1 MIEYVRVQNLRVG
14 DMIERTLYD
23 ENGRVLL
30 SAGKLLTETAIR
42 VINQMGYKGIYIDNI
57 DEFRRELVP
66 IPEPLVSEL
75 TELQLVALLRE
86 MFAKISTLRDPFDPQ
101 FMLYKRTLHNYVAD
115 IADELIEADKKNALL
130 FELEDSRNMSTWI
143 FYHSI
148 NVCKLSIGMSIK
160 MGFSRDKIIEVA
172 LGAIYHDMGKAWLPS
187 ILISKKGLTEEEKEI
202 VREHP
207 EKMFRFLQKD
217 VYSVTTL
224 YAIWQHHEK
233 MDGTGY
239 PKQLKKDKIV
249 DSARI
254 VSCAN
259 QYDNLINMN
268 PYDGISMYQSEAI
281 EYMSAS
287 ENQDVDCL
295 RTLFQIVV
303 PYPTGTKVL
312 LSNGDEAIVVK
323 NVPDLPLRPIVIVN
337 KELVYLSKDPNYLN
351 IIITDVVQ

>member
-1 MIEYVRVQNLRVG
+1 MIEYVRVQNLKVG
-14 DMIERTLYD
+14 DIIERTLYD
-23 ENGRVLL
+23 DNGRVLL

-42 VINQMGYKGIYIDNI
+42 VINQMGYKGVYINNI

-66 IPEPLVSEL
+66 IPEPLVDEL

-86 MFAKISTLRDPFDPQ
+86 MFEKISRLRDPFDFQ
-101 FMLYKRTLHNYVAD
+101 FMIYKRKLHDYVAD
-115 IADELIEADKKNALL
+115 IADALIEADKKNALL
-130 FELEDSRNMSTWI
+130 FEIEDSRNMNTWI

-148 NVCKLSIGMSIK
+148 NVCKLAIGMSIK
-160 MGFSRDKIIEVA
+160 MGFNRDKIIEVA

-187 ILISKKGLTEEEKEI
+187 DLVNKTGLTAHEKELM
-202 VREHP
+202 RAHP

-239 PKQLKKDKIV
+239 PKRLAKDKIV

-259 QYDNLINMN
+259 QYDNLTNMN
-268 PYDGISMYQSEAI
+268 PYDGISMYQSDAI

-303 PYPTGTKVL
+303 PYPTGTKVR

-323 NVPDLPLRPIVIVN
+323 NIPNLPLRPIVIVN

-351 IIITDVVQ
+351 IIITDVVK